1 MKTGNSCLFR
11 VSSSNRKDTNAR
23 KDGGEEEKGL
33 TEDELVGWYHWLNG
47 HEFGQAPGVGDGKEG
62 LVSSSPWGPQESDMT
77 EQLNWTELEVKKVIC
92 SIAEGRIVFHRE
104 SGRVS
109 RGQLQEILQCWL
121 GSREQNN
128 VEAWEVHSKTP
139 WRDAEAIK

>member
-47 HEFGQAPGVGDGKEG
+47 HKFEQTLADSEGQ
-62 LVSSSPWGPQESDMT
+62 
-77 EQLNWTELEVKKVIC
+77 
-92 SIAEGRIVFHRE
+92 VFWD
-104 SGRVS
+104 
-109 RGQLQEILQCWL
+109 I
-121 GSREQNN
+121 
-128 VEAWEVHSKTP
+128 
-139 WRDAEAIK
+139 